1 MRAQAKPAVG
11 SVCCLRF
18 SFPASAAQKMESGAA
33 LRALRASPGR
43 CRRSRLNRMPFVAK
57 SRLTRIGRYLSR
69 NACKSLSKAA
79 ALELSPKLANP
90 RVVPMQRDDIA
101 QLELD
106 LLARARHLDHVP
118 IVVDAHHAAGLPIQ
132 LRPSNQIHRRHARVC
147 RQC

>member
-1 MRAQAKPAVG
+1 MREQAKPAVG

-33 LRALRASPGR
+33 LRRAPRQPWPVPAQSAE
-43 CRRSRLNRMPFVAK
+43 SYASFVAK
-57 SRLTRIGRYLSR
+57 SPLTRIGRYLSR

-132 LRPSNQIHRRHARVC
+132 LRVVLANAFSTI
-147 RQC
+147 